1 MVPPM
6 GSVPLAAAD
15 VALADGLFA
24 AAGQLRRHAQRLG
37 GGPFPA
43 EPLSGAQVEL
53 VRLVRRHPGLSV
65 AEAAAVLALAPNT
78 VSTLVGQ
85 LVAADVMTRESDL
98 QDRRVARLTLTPSA
112 QERVVRWRDRRA
124 SATAE
129 AIAELDPAERAALV
143 RAIPLIARLACSLGV
158 AAGIPNA
165 SDGEVRHD

>member
-129 AIAELDPAERAALV
+129 AIAELDASDRATLV
-143 RAIPLIARLACSLGV
+143 RAIPLIARLASSLGV
-158 AAGIPNA
+158 AADIPNA
-165 SDGEVRHD
+165 SDGEVHHD